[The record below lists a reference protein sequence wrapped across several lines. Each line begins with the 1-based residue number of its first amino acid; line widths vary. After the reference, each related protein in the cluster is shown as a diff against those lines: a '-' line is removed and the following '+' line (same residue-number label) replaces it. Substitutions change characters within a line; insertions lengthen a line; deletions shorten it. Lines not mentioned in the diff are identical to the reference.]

1 MEVATAIGLTLIGTL
16 VILTASGL
24 WIALGLAGIGIVMFY
39 FLLPPM
45 MMRMIEPILFNTV
58 NDFIL
63 AAIPLFIF
71 MGSLLY
77 KGDVATKI
85 YKGLGKLVSLL
96 PGGLLQTNI
105 ISCAIFGACSG
116 SSLAGAATM
125 GTLAVRELS
134 GQGYQR
140 STVLG
145 SLAAGG
151 TLATM
156 IPPSI
161 LFIIYGSF
169 ASESVA
175 KLFIAGIVPA
185 LILVGAFMV
194 YIMVLAM
201 LNPEVT
207 PKQPRASF
215 WEILTSLKMLFAPVG
230 LIVAVLGSIYTGVAT
245 PTESAAVG
253 SLGALLILAFD
264 GKLKLSVVLEAARMS
279 ARTTCMI
286 ALLMIGTKIISVALS
301 VLRIP
306 ATVSMWIGQLPVDP
320 WMIAVMIVL
329 FYILLGML
337 IEGTSMFFLTF
348 PVVFPLMMSLG
359 YDPIWFGVMMALF
372 IEMSLITPPIGL
384 NLFIIQQVAG
394 ERSLAP
400 VIRGSFPFF
409 LIMVSVTMLFIAF
422 PEIVLWLPNKL

>member
-1 MEVATAIGLTLIGTL
+1 MEVATAIGLTLIGAL

-39 FLLPPM
+39 FFLPPM

-58 NDFIL
+58 NDFVL

-185 LILVGAFMV
+185 LILVGSFML

-201 LNPEVT
+201 MNPAVT
-207 PKQPRASF
+207 PRQPRASF
-215 WEILTSLKMLFAPVG
+215 WEILTSLRMLFAPVG

-264 GKLKLSVVLEAARMS
+264 GKLKLSVVLDAARMS

-394 ERSLAP
+394 ERSLSP

>member
-1 MEVATAIGLTLIGTL
+1 MEVATAIGLILIGAL

-39 FLLPPM
+39 FFLPPM

-58 NDFIL
+58 NDFVL

-201 LNPEVT
+201 MNPAVT
-207 PKQPRASF
+207 PRQPRASF
-215 WEILTSLKMLFAPVG
+215 WEILTSLRMLFAPVG

-264 GKLKLSVVLEAARMS
+264 GKLKLSVVLDAARMS

>member
-1 MEVATAIGLTLIGTL
+1 MEVATAIGLILIGGL

-39 FLLPPM
+39 FFLPPM

-134 GQGYQR
+134 GQGYRR

-185 LILVGAFMV
+185 LILVGAFMA

-207 PKQPRASF
+207 PRQPRASF
-215 WEILTSLKMLFAPVG
+215 WEILTSLRMLFAPVG
-230 LIVAVLGSIYTGVAT
+230 LIVAVLGSIYTGIAT

-286 ALLMIGTKIISVALS
+286 ALLMIGTKIISIALS

-422 PEIVLWLPNKL
+422 PEIFLWLPNKI

>member
-1 MEVATAIGLTLIGTL
+1 M
-16 VILTASGL
+16 
-24 WIALGLAGIGIVMFY
+24 
-39 FLLPPM
+39 
-45 MMRMIEPILFNTV
+45 
-58 NDFIL
+58 
-63 AAIPLFIF
+63 
-71 MGSLLY
+71 
-77 KGDVATKI
+77 
-85 YKGLGKLVSLL
+85 SLL

-134 GQGYQR
+134 GQGYRR

-151 TLATM
+151 TLAPM

-185 LILVGAFMV
+185 LILVGAFMA

-207 PKQPRASF
+207 PRQPRASF
-215 WEILTSLKMLFAPVG
+215 WEILTSLRMLFAPVG
-230 LIVAVLGSIYTGVAT
+230 LIVAVLGSIYTGIAT

-264 GKLKLSVVLEAARMS
+264 GKLKLSVVLEAAPGVRQL
-279 ARTTCMI
+279 I
-286 ALLMIGTKIISVALS
+286 A
-301 VLRIP
+301 
-306 ATVSMWIGQLPVDP
+306 
-320 WMIAVMIVL
+320 
-329 FYILLGML
+329 
-337 IEGTSMFFLTF
+337 
-348 PVVFPLMMSLG
+348 
-359 YDPIWFGVMMALF
+359 
-372 IEMSLITPPIGL
+372 
-384 NLFIIQQVAG
+384 
-394 ERSLAP
+394 
-400 VIRGSFPFF
+400 
-409 LIMVSVTMLFIAF
+409 
-422 PEIVLWLPNKL
+422 

>member
-1 MEVATAIGLTLIGTL
+1 MEVATAIGLTLIGAL

-39 FLLPPM
+39 FFLPPM

-58 NDFIL
+58 NDFVL

-185 LILVGAFMV
+185 LILVGSFML

-201 LNPEVT
+201 MNPAVT
-207 PKQPRASF
+207 PRQPRASF
-215 WEILTSLKMLFAPVG
+215 WEILTSLRMLFAPVG

-264 GKLKLSVVLEAARMS
+264 GKLKLSVVLDAARMS

>member
-1 MEVATAIGLTLIGTL
+1 MEVATAIGLILIGAL

-39 FLLPPM
+39 FFLPPM

-58 NDFIL
+58 NDFVL

-201 LNPEVT
+201 MNPAVT
-207 PKQPRASF
+207 PRQPRASF
-215 WEILTSLKMLFAPVG
+215 WEILTSLRMLFAPVG

-264 GKLKLSVVLEAARMS
+264 GKLKLSVVLDAARMS

-306 ATVSMWIGQLPVDP
+306 ATVSMWIGQLPADP

-409 LIMVSVTMLFIAF
+409 LIMVTVTMLFIAF

>member
-1 MEVATAIGLTLIGTL
+1 MEVATAIGLTLIGAL

-39 FLLPPM
+39 FFLPPM

-58 NDFIL
+58 NDFVL

-185 LILVGAFMV
+185 LILVGSFML

-201 LNPEVT
+201 MNPAVT
-207 PKQPRASF
+207 PRQPRASF
-215 WEILTSLKMLFAPVG
+215 WEILTSLRMLFAPVG

-264 GKLKLSVVLEAARMS
+264 GKLKLSVVLDAARMS

-306 ATVSMWIGQLPVDP
+306 ATVSMWIGQLPADP

-394 ERSLAP
+394 ERSLGP

-409 LIMVSVTMLFIAF
+409 LIMVAVTMLFIAF